1 MNQTLEEEIAA
12 SILGYVSAGLAVFG
26 AADKVMRWRNNA
38 FRKQTWFGGAFG
50 GKAATRVTLLD
61 LFEAKDHEAILELF
75 NIAVSMGQ
83 SYDFQRLVRRGPVGS
98 FPAELRFHKIGIGND
113 GAPLICL
120 EISDLSLNKLYD
132 ELQTAHGQIRE
143 RLADLMTTQAELQYS
158 VRMNTISEFGADLA
172 HHLLN
177 PVTMARDTINTC
189 IAPVL
194 ANAPENEDVQNVLR
208 YLKDIENFAVWFRK
222 FSNPRITETQI
233 CRVLG
238 MVEDT
243 LNLNLHRFVK
253 QGVNTKIRKEES
265 CNPFILAI
273 PVDLIMWLN
282 AAFSEICNVIE
293 DHGGFIYIDLAEDQD
308 SATLVVHSN
317 AVSHARKKMSTGTLE
332 KLARRLPGSI
342 RFTAAVEENQVS
354 FSLHMPAF
362 HETEPEDQAISKSLS
377 SGQLHQVASPEEPA
391 KAKTEASPSIRA
403 DYNIAPLVLLV
414 DDEPDIRKL
423 LKRQFENMGVE
434 CVEAADGL
442 EALQIFQNPE
452 HRPTANR
459 IRAIISDIRMPHM
472 TGPHLLV
479 ALREA
484 NVQLPFIFFSSNLVE
499 QGQQGEGFRYEGVH
513 YLTKESGLEEL
524 KSIIGSVMKQLA
536 EENSKAQ
543 V

>member
-1 MNQTLEEEIAA
+1 MNQTLEEEIAG

-26 AADKVMRWRNNA
+26 ASDHLMRWRNSA

-50 GKAATRVTLLD
+50 GKAATRVALLD

-83 SYDFQRLVRRGPVGS
+83 AYDFQRLVRRGPVGS
-98 FPAELRFHKIGIGND
+98 FPAELRFHKIGIAAD

-120 EISDLSLNKLYD
+120 EILDLSLNKLYD

-172 HHLLN
+172 HHLIN
-177 PVTMARDTINTC
+177 PVTMARDTITTC
-189 IAPVL
+189 ISPIL
-194 ANAPENEDVQNVLR
+194 EKSGENDDLQHVLR

-243 LNLNLHRFVK
+243 LNLNLHRLVK
-253 QGVNTKIRKEES
+253 QGVNTKVRKEDS

-293 DHGGFIYIDLAEDQD
+293 DHGGFIYIDLSEDHD
-308 SATLVVHSN
+308 SATLAVHSN
-317 AVSHARKKMSTGTLE
+317 SVRNAKQKMSTGTLE

-342 RFTAAVEENQVS
+342 RFTATVEENNVS
-354 FSLHMPAF
+354 FSLLMPAF
-362 HETEPEDQAISKSLS
+362 RETEPEDQSLS
-377 SGQLHQVASPEEPA
+377 KTLTSGQLHQVAAADDATRARAESA
-391 KAKTEASPSIRA
+391 PSIRP
-403 DYNIAPLVLLV
+403 DYNIPPLVLLV
-414 DDEPDIRKL
+414 DDEHDIRKL
-423 LKRQFENMGVE
+423 LKRQFKNMGVE
-434 CVEAADGL
+434 CVEAADGQ
-442 EALQIFQNPE
+442 EALEIFQKPD

-459 IRAIISDIRMPHM
+459 IRAIVSDIRMPRM

-513 YLTKESGLEEL
+513 YLTKESGLDEL
-524 KSIIGSVMKQLA
+524 KSIIGIVMKQLA
-536 EENSKAQ
+536 EENNKSQ